1 MNENASNGNTAGS
14 AFAPIWRRK
23 WLILAVAVVVAVA
36 TYEYYKHVP
45 AVYSAAT
52 QLYLGGTSEPQ
63 AGTGSGSGS
72 SKGLSARTLADQVG
86 LINSAVIGGPVRKRL
101 KAEGKTAA
109 ARGKAKAG
117 AAASSDFISISTEA
131 HTPKAARDLADGYA
145 AEYIKRQRT
154 NYVRSITKQ
163 ITTSREQL
171 RRIEAP
177 VAPKGGKG
185 KGKGGTTTTS
195 ASSTIQAANL
205 QSKISVLESELST
218 FAGVQQVHPAISAP
232 VPVEPAPKQNA
243 IFGFVLGLILAAIA
257 AFLFGRVDRRLRTLE
272 DVESTFGTRILA
284 ALPEVKAPVLRP
296 DGRRYP
302 AKSLLE
308 SLRRLQTT
316 LAMEDF
322 AGAGA
327 DHRPRTILFVSADA
341 GDGRS
346 SLIANLARVQS
357 EGGDRVAVVEAD
369 FRRPTLAALLGADG
383 EYGLAD
389 VLTGRVKLDEAIRPV
404 KLEAA
409 PMQEAGSPLA
419 TQAAPSIDG
428 HVGSVSLIAGGGVAA
443 NPPALIGSGAMRELL
458 VALASDY
465 DVVLVDAPPPLE
477 VSDAMPLMRLV
488 DGIILIAR
496 LGHTREASAYRLT
509 QLMQR
514 TTTAPLLGAVGN
526 CVSRRDINRY
536 GFSYAPVKQ
545 SRRGLLRR

>member
-23 WLILAVAVVVAVA
+23 WLILAVAIVVAVA
-36 TYEYYKHVP
+36 TYEYYKHQP
-45 AVYSAAT
+45 AVYSAST

-63 AGTGSGSGS
+63 TGTGSGGGG
-72 SKGLSARTLADQVG
+72 KGLSARTLADQVG
-86 LINSAVIGGPVRKRL
+86 LINSAVIGAPVRKRF
-101 KAEGKTAA
+101 KDEGNVAA
-109 ARGKAKAG
+109 ARGKVKA
-117 AAASSDFISISTEA
+117 AVSASSDFITIATEA
-131 HTPKAARDLADGYA
+131 HTPKAARNIADAYA
-145 AEYIKRQRT
+145 AAYIKRQRS
-154 NYVRSITKQ
+154 NYVRSLTKQ
-163 ITTSREQL
+163 ISTMREQL
-171 RRIEAP
+171 RRIETPIA
-177 VAPKGGKG
+177 KG

-195 ASSTIQAANL
+195 ASATIQAANL
-205 QSKISVLESELST
+205 ESKISVLESDLST

-232 VPVEPAPKQNA
+232 LPVEPAPKQNA

-272 DVESTFGTRILA
+272 DVEGTFGQQILA

-302 AKSLLE
+302 AKPLLE
-308 SLRRLQTT
+308 PLRRLQTT
-316 LAMEDF
+316 LAADDF
-322 AGAGA
+322 AGAGT
-327 DHRPRTILFVSADA
+327 DHRPRTILFMSADA

-389 VLTGRVKLDEAIRPV
+389 VLTGRVKLDEALRPV
-404 KLEAA
+404 KLEPA
-409 PMQEAGSPLA
+409 PMQEAGSPLDA
-419 TQAAPSIDG
+419 VAEPSVDG

-458 VALASDY
+458 VALAGEY

-477 VSDAMPLMRLV
+477 VSDAMPLVRLV
-488 DGIILIAR
+488 DGIVLIAR

-509 QLMQR
+509 QLLQR
-514 TTTAPLLGAVGN
+514 TTTAPVLGAVGN